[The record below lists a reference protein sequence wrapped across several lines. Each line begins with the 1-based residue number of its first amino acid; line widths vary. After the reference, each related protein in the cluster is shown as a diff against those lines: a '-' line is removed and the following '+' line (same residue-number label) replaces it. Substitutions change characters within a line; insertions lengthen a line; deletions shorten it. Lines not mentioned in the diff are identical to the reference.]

1 MEHLSS
7 LLECLS
13 SLECEKE
20 GRDILRAAAAAY
32 NVDAL
37 AYFFLKPHHFLV
49 RVPHLIHTFPE
60 GWGRRVLASGH
71 VGLGALIRLGVRAIA
86 PVDLGQRSDPDS
98 QAILGLPEMGGRAAL
113 LSVRSA
119 GGETG
124 ILLASSQRD
133 ETHWRRFKDDALPRL
148 QMFLA
153 QFHETILLVQG
164 IAPCCAEELLS
175 RRELECLH
183 WCAQGKSYWE
193 TAVILGIAERT
204 VNHHMRMVREKLQVQ
219 TNAQAVSRAYEL
231 GLMLPDEDIASLA
244 G

>member
-1 MEHLSS
+1 MERLSS

-20 GRDILRAAAAAY
+20 GRDILRAAAAAHD
-32 NVDAL
+32 VDAL

-49 RVPHLIHTFPE
+49 RVPHLIHTFPD
-60 GWGRRVLASGH
+60 GWGRRILASGQP
-71 VGLGALIRLGVRAIA
+71 GLGALIRLGRRAIA
-86 PVDLGQRSDPDS
+86 PIDLALRNDTD
-98 QAILGLPEMGGRAAL
+98 AKDILKLPEMGTHGAL
-113 LSVRSA
+113 LTVRSA

-124 ILLASSQRD
+124 TLLVSSNSG
-133 ETHWRRFKDDALPRL
+133 ETHWRHFKDEALPRL

-153 QFHETILLVQG
+153 QFHETILLIQG

-231 GLMLPDEDIASLA
+231 GLMLPDEDIASLT

>member
-1 MEHLSS
+1 MERLSS

-20 GRDILRAAAAAY
+20 GRDILRAAAAAHD
-32 NVDAL
+32 VDAL

-49 RVPHLIHTFPE
+49 RVPHLIHTFPA
-60 GWGRRVLASGH
+60 GWGRQVLADAHAGF
-71 VGLGALIRLGVRAIA
+71 GALVRMGVRTVA
-86 PVDLGQRSDPDS
+86 PVDLTQRSDEDARAIMNLPDV
-98 QAILGLPEMGGRAAL
+98 GNRGAL
-113 LSVRSA
+113 LTVRSA

-124 ILLASSQRD
+124 ILFASANGS
-133 ETHWRRFKDDALPRL
+133 EIEWRRFKEEALPRL
-148 QMFLA
+148 QIFLA

-231 GLMLPDEDIASLA
+231 GLMLPDEDFTSVAP
-244 G
+244 